1 MGNSAS
7 GRGASSTPR
16 DNPVFTSP
24 GSGRSSTS
32 DKIAS
37 WEFFYHPTVWS
48 NGPDSSMYV
57 DTEHKDVCVGM
68 VMILLGNIWLI
79 AFLYIVSHM
88 KNVTLRLKERTKIL
102 FK

>member
-1 MGNSAS
+1 
-7 GRGASSTPR
+7 
-16 DNPVFTSP
+16 
-24 GSGRSSTS
+24 
-32 DKIAS
+32 
-37 WEFFYHPTVWS
+37 
-48 NGPDSSMYV
+48 MYV